1 MLVAPN
7 LRRTRREA
15 TSTTEE
21 LAVSDTSGPT
31 RPRVAV
37 VGSGVAGLTAAYLLR
52 RTHDVTVFERAD
64 RLGGHAHTHEVADR
78 TGRRFDVDTGF
89 IVHNDRTYP
98 LLRRLFAE
106 LGVPVRPT
114 EMSMS
119 IGCDG
124 CGLEYAGGRGLGG
137 VLAQPRRLADRRFR
151 RLLAQVRR
159 FQRHAREL
167 LAADPAIDD
176 DAKELTYGDFL
187 ARHGFDPYFVQHY
200 AVPVV
205 SCVWSSG
212 HRDAMGYPARYLFR
226 FLDQHGFLS
235 LHDAPQ
241 WYTVGG
247 GSQTYVRAVADA
259 IGDVRP
265 ATQVRDVTRKPD
277 GVEVRDAADNLHV
290 VDHVVVATHADEA
303 LQLLTDPTD
312 DERRVLGAF
321 TYSRNQVVL
330 HTDAAVLPR
339 TSRARAAWNYRLT
352 DCGERQSSAR
362 VAYWMNRLQGLDGAA
377 DTFVVSVNDDRVDA
391 ARVLARMEYTHP
403 VFDTTAVAAQAELD
417 GLATDRTVFAGAH
430 HGWGFHEDGCRSG
443 VTAAEALGARW

>member
-1 MLVAPN
+1 M
-7 LRRTRREA
+7 
-15 TSTTEE
+15 
-21 LAVSDTSGPT
+21 SDTSGPT

-52 RTHDVTVFERAD
+52 SSHDVTVFERSD
-64 RLGGHAHTHEVADR
+64 RLGGHAHTHDVADR
-78 TGRRFDVDTGF
+78 TGRRFGVDTGF

-124 CGLEYAGGRGLGG
+124 CGLEYAGGRGASG
-137 VLAQPRRLADRRFR
+137 VLAQPHRLADRRFL
-151 RLLAQVRR
+151 RLLNQVRR
-159 FQRHAREL
+159 FQRLARDL
-167 LAADPAIDD
+167 LAAEGEEP
-176 DAKELTYGDFL
+176 TYGDFL
-187 ARHGFDPYFVQHY
+187 TRHGFDAYFVQHY

-212 HRDAMGYPARYLFR
+212 HTDALGYPARYLFR
-226 FLDQHGFLS
+226 FLDQHGFLT
-235 LHDAPQ
+235 LRDAPQ
-241 WYTVGG
+241 WYTVVG

-265 ATQVRDVTRKPD
+265 GTPVRDVTRKPD

-290 VDHVVVATHADEA
+290 VDHVVVASHADEA
-303 LQLLTDPTD
+303 LELLTDPTEN
-312 DERRVLGAF
+312 ERRVLGAF
-321 TYSRNQVVL
+321 TYSRNKVVL
-330 HTDAAVLPR
+330 HTDPAVLPR
-339 TSRARAAWNYRLT
+339 TARARASWNFRRT
-352 DCGERQSSAR
+352 ACGERPGRAR

-377 DTFVVSVNDDRVDA
+377 DTFVVSVNDDRVDP

-403 VFDTTAVAAQAELD
+403 VYDTAAVAAQGEL
-417 GLATDRTVFAGAH
+417 GELATDRTVFAGAH
-430 HGWGFHEDGCRSG
+430 HGWGFHEDGCRAG
-443 VTAAEALGARW
+443 VAAAHRLGARW